1 MLALLSAGRFAARFF
16 FFSLFSI
23 FFFFFKDGKEGKWQ
37 REETISV
44 VSEGREVAG
53 KASVLGAWG
62 RQITSVLGVFP
73 KNTAG
78 ETFCDKVIYLRLL
91 FGDKVYVY

>member
-1 MLALLSAGRFAARFF
+1 M
-16 FFSLFSI
+16 
-23 FFFFFKDGKEGKWQ
+23 
-37 REETISV
+37 
-44 VSEGREVAG
+44 SEGREVAG